1 MKNTEHSDIS
11 SQIKSLR
18 KKRAITIQELAEKTD
33 LTPGYLSKIENSTT
47 PPPIPTLAKIAY
59 GLGVHVSYFFE
70 EEGEG
75 NGGLSIIKENKRK
88 KLIGDYTPFG
98 YQYEAVIQRK
108 KDKNIKPLIV
118 TLPYGQNPDEIP
130 YNSHDGEELIYVLSG
145 KMTFYYDDE
154 QFPVERGDC
163 LYFDSTI
170 PHKVVAATKEEP
182 VQILSVLSL

>member
-1 MKNTEHSDIS
+1 MKDNEHSDIS

-59 GLGVHVSYFFE
+59 ALGVHVSYFFE
-70 EEGEG
+70 GEGEG
-75 NGGLSIIKENKRK
+75 NGALSIIKKNKRK

-98 YQYEAVIQRK
+98 YQYESVIQRK
-108 KDKNIKPLIV
+108 KDIKVKPMIL
-118 TLPYGQNPDEIP
+118 TLPYGQNPDELP

-154 QFPVERGDC
+154 QFPVEQGDC